1 MVSKK
6 MPEGLNLMELRD
18 YLHFKRITILDF
30 AKKVDIHRGTLSLIL
45 NGKQRAGKRL
55 AVDIERVTNGEVTV
69 AEVLALYKKSD
80 NSV

>member
-1 MVSKK
+1 
-6 MPEGLNLMELRD
+6 MELRD